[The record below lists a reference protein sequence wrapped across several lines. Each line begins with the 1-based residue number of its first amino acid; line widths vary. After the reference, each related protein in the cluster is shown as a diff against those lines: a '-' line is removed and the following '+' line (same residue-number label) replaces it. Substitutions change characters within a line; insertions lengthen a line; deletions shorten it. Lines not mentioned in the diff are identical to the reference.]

1 MPRSINLCIVEG
13 KAATLL
19 SLLISF
25 GKKILNYSLKFFRLG
40 LLVIYHIMYYG
51 AETFEKLIMENI
63 DQEEVN
69 KFDEIAEKW
78 WDLEGEFKPLHQ
90 INPLR
95 VGFINERTTLK
106 GAKVL
111 DIGCGGGILSESL
124 SNLGAEVIG
133 LDASE
138 KTIGVARAR
147 SNKVGSNITFL
158 QMSLEEYINSENEKE
173 FDVITCLEM
182 LEHVPDPS
190 KVVQGCKSLLKKD
203 GKVFFSTI
211 NRNPKSY
218 LFAILGAE
226 YILNLLP
233 KGTHEFDKFIKPSEL
248 SRWIRNSGLKQE
260 EIIGLSYNPLTNHY
274 WLGKDIQVNYMVFAS
289 NE

>member
-1 MPRSINLCIVEG
+1 MD
-13 KAATLL
+13 
-19 SLLISF
+19 
-25 GKKILNYSLKFFRLG
+25 
-40 LLVIYHIMYYG
+40 YG
-51 AETFEKLIMENI
+51 AETFEKLTMENI
-63 DQEEVN
+63 DQEEIN

-95 VGFINERTTLK
+95 VGFIKDRTDLK

-133 LDASE
+133 IDASE
-138 KTIGVARAR
+138 KTIGVAKAR

-158 QMSLEEYINSENEKE
+158 QMTLEDYINSENTQK
-173 FDVITCLEM
+173 FDVITCLEL
-182 LEHVPDPS
+182 LEHVPEPS
-190 KVVQGCKSLLKKD
+190 QLVKGCKSLLKKD
-203 GKVFFSTI
+203 GKIFFSTI

-233 KGTHEFDKFIKPSEL
+233 RGTHEFDKFIKPSEL
-248 SRWIRNSGLKQE
+248 SRWLRDSGLNQE

-274 WLGKDIQVNYMVFAS
+274 WLGEDVQVNYMVYAS